1 MTRHIFPLLVI
12 VFSLVPLSL
21 QAGNWT
27 EFRGPT
33 GQGHSAER
41 NLPIEWTETENV
53 AWKVDIAGNG
63 WSSPIV
69 YNGRVYLTASVGRDS
84 SVQSLRTLCLDAANG
99 REIWNIEVFHQEFDK
114 IHSKNTHASAT
125 PIIDGKH
132 LFVHFGT
139 HGTACL
145 TLDGKIVW
153 SNRKL
158 VYQPT
163 HGNGGSPVLVDDLLI
178 VSCDG
183 SPKPFVVAL
192 DRSTGKI
199 RWKKYRP
206 EVLNPRKFS
215 FTTPLVIEVK
225 GKKQIISTGSDLVIA
240 YEPKTGRAIWRVTY
254 DGYSVVPRPVY
265 GHGLVYICTGWSP
278 PKLLVIRPDGR
289 GDVTDTHV
297 KWKTKKAVSNTPS
310 PLLVGDELY
319 FISDSGIATCVD
331 AKTGRQHWQRR
342 VGGNYSA
349 SPVFADGNIYF
360 QSEKGEATVIKAG
373 RKYVELARS
382 QFPGQRTLASYAIAD
397 SSLFIRTDKSL
408 YRISKR

>member
-1 MTRHIFPLLVI
+1 MTHRLFLLLVI
-12 VFSLVPLSL
+12 VFSAVPLSL

-33 GQGHSAER
+33 GQGRSVER
-41 NLPIEWTETENV
+41 DLPIEWTETENV
-53 AWKVDIAGNG
+53 VWKVDIPGSG

-69 YNGRVYLTASVGRDS
+69 YNGRVYLTAAVGRS
-84 SVQSLRTLCLDAANG
+84 SSGQSLRALCLDAASG
-99 REIWNIEVFHQEFDK
+99 REIWNIEVFRQRFDR
-114 IHSKNTHASAT
+114 IHNKNSHASPT
-125 PIIDGKH
+125 PITDGKH

-158 VYQPT
+158 VYRPT

-183 SPKPFVVAL
+183 SDVQFVVAL

-199 RWKKYRP
+199 RWRKRRP
-206 EVLNPRKFS
+206 AVLNSRKFS
-215 FTTPLVIEVK
+215 FGTPLVITVK
-225 GKKQIISTGSDLVIA
+225 GKKQVISVGTDLVIA
-240 YEPKTGRAIWRVTY
+240 YEPKTGRNIWRVTY
-254 DGYSVVPRPVY
+254 DGYSVIPRPVY
-265 GHGLVYICTGWSP
+265 GHGLVYICTGWIP

-289 GDVTDTHV
+289 GDVTDTHIQ
-297 KWKTKKAVSNTPS
+297 WTSKKAVPNTPS

-319 FISDSGIATCVD
+319 FISDGGIATCVD
-331 AKTGRQHWQRR
+331 AKTGREHWQRR
-342 VGGNYSA
+342 VGGNFSA
-349 SPVFADGNIYF
+349 SPVFADGKIYF
-360 QSEKGEATVIKAG
+360 QSEQGEATVIKAG
-373 RKYVELARS
+373 RKYIVLARNR
-382 QFPGQRTLASYAIAD
+382 FPGERTLASYAVAD
-397 SSLFIRTDKSL
+397 SALFIRTDQNL